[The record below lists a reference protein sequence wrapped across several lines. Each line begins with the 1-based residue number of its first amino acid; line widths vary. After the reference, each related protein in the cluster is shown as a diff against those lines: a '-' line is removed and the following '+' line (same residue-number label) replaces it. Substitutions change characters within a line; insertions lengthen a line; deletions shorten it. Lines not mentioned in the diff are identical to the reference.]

1 MRWCNQCRSLQEVEE
16 YRIIDWG
23 EQADI
28 GYEELCKNCGE
39 VVNRVVY
46 LKIVCDDCGSLLEFP
61 VFPTD
66 DTARMRFTHFCGCGK
81 STDYDLHKVMSE
93 HNQNI

>member
-1 MRWCNQCRSLQEVEE
+1 MRWCNQCHSFQEVEE
-16 YRIIDWG
+16 FRIVDWDEQIDR
-23 EQADI
+23 

-46 LKIVCDDCGSLLEFP
+46 LKIVCDECCSLFEFP

-66 DTARMRFTHFCGCGK
+66 DTKRMRFTHYCACGK
-81 STDYDLHKVMSE
+81 ATEYDISKMVK
-93 HNQNI
+93 